1 MKLTKVFLLCLVNVG
16 ADLIGWNR
24 MTNNVSP
31 KYHTV
36 TKLDLNPRDE
46 LMRDLIKRGDF
57 EGLNNFLQSIRR
69 RQKLLQ
75 KVAKLE

>member
-1 MKLTKVFLLCLVNVG
+1 MKLTKVFLLFLVNVG

-24 MTNNVSP
+24 MTNNISP

-46 LMRDLIKRGDF
+46 LMRDFIKRGDF

-69 RQKLLQ
+69 RQKILQ